1 VAAWVLGTWDAW
13 LLGALALGRR
23 RRRMDWAVGAWGAW
37 DLAMGHGDRR
47 LRLEVQGLDAGAWLL
62 GSLRWSTNFQRF

>member
-1 VAAWVLGTWDAW
+1 VAAWVLGNWDAW

-23 RRRMDWAVGAWGAW
+23 RRRMDWAVVAWGAW

-47 LRLEVQGLDAGAWLL
+47 LRLEVQGLE
-62 GSLRWSTNFQRF
+62 